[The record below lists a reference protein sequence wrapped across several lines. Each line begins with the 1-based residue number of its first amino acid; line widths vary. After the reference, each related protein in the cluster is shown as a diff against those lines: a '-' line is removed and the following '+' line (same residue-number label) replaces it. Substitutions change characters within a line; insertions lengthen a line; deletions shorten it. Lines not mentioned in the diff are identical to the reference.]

1 MVVSRLQD
9 YCSVRTC
16 LQQRGWSHDHC
27 RRRSERHYHRQLTNE
42 PQLCP
47 DKLKGK
53 KEQKMESE
61 KKRKKGNRARNR
73 KEEEKEEEKVEQKK
87 RKRKERIYGEV
98 TTDR

>member
-42 PQLCP
+42 PQLYP

-53 KEQKMESE
+53 KEEQKMESE
-61 KKRKKGNRARNR
+61 KKRKKGSRARNR
-73 KEEEKEEEKVEQKK
+73 KEEEKEEEKEEQKK
-87 RKRKERIYGEV
+87 RN
-98 TTDR
+98 